1 VARTVSYAMTDALT
15 TTAVR
20 WRGAAVPPPL
30 VPSLLGEARVQRDDD
45 GSQGSLSF
53 SSMQP
58 SRSTGLLS
66 PSPPRAETPQV
77 SDHSLPPLLCVRL
90 SRVPSATFLFL
101 LCAAAIAAE
110 MHV

>member
-1 VARTVSYAMTDALT
+1 VAWTVSYAMTDALT

-30 VPSLLGEARVQRDDD
+30 VPSLLVEARVQRDDD
-45 GSQGSLSF
+45 GSQGSSF

-77 SDHSLPPLLCVRL
+77 SDHSLPPLLCVRV
-90 SRVPSATFLFL
+90 SRVPLATFVFL
-101 LCAAAIAAE
+101 LFAAAIVAGMRA
-110 MHV
+110 